1 VDFHIIGIV
10 TSNSV
15 IKELMCN
22 AISTV
27 TYLANGCGKT
37 NIPVKNL
44 LQHAKH
50 AGSSGNACHLNSGS
64 A

>member
-1 VDFHIIGIV
+1 MIGIV
-10 TSNSV
+10 NSTSV
-15 IKELMCN
+15 IRELMCN

-27 TYLANGCGKT
+27 TYPANGCGKI

-50 AGSSGNACHLNSGS
+50 AGSSGNACHLCSGT